1 MRNTFTMT
9 GIETA
14 QFNRLRPNQGEA
26 IAFWNRVA
34 HRREL
39 DPKSMI
45 TEGHLGKFSALPLN
59 HGKHWCFPHALK
71 CQKKPVYKD

>member
-9 GIETA
+9 EIETA
-14 QFNRLRPNQGEA
+14 QFYRLRPNQGEA

-34 HRREL
+34 QRREL

-45 TEGHLGKFSALPLN
+45 TEGHFGRFTALPLN
-59 HGKHWCFPHALK
+59 HGKHWCFPIPLK